1 METGAKTGL
10 LQFFFRASGSK
21 FSNMKKWFGLAL
33 LAFIQIVAFTAE
45 AQQYVFDKKIALP
58 GDAGYD
64 YIAIDSVNNH
74 LFVSHGTAFNV
85 VDLATD
91 QPVGLIEGMKGVHGI
106 AIVNAV
112 GRGFISDGR
121 GKAVVVIDLKSFQ
134 KVKTIDLPAED
145 EDGIIYDPFSGKVFC
160 FCGDSKSV
168 CVIDPASMTLVKT
181 IDLGGGPE
189 FAASDGKGLVYNNI
203 EDLNSL
209 KVIDT
214 KTLTVKATWPL
225 APCGGPTGLAYDAG
239 HQRLFTGCR
248 GNKGLS
254 VLDAVSGKVITTLPI
269 GAGVDAV
276 VYDAADRLIFASNG
290 DATTTIIRQDGADQ
304 YSVIQTLATQ
314 PRAKTM
320 AMDMKTKKIYLS
332 APQFEPGTRKIV
344 PGTFTVYVY
353 KPS

>member
-1 METGAKTGL
+1 
-10 LQFFFRASGSK
+10 
-21 FSNMKKWFGLAL
+21 MKKWFRPAALAVL
-33 LAFIQIVAFTAE
+33 TTVAFSVK

-85 VDLATD
+85 VDLATE
-91 QPVGLIEGMKGVHGI
+91 QPIGLIDGMKGVHGI
-106 AIVNAV
+106 AIVNSV
-112 GRGFISDGR
+112 NKGFISDGR
-121 GKAVVVIDLKSFQ
+121 GKAVVVVDLKTFE

-145 EDGIIYDPFSGKVFC
+145 EDGIIYDPYSQKVYC

-168 CVIDPASMTLVKT
+168 CIIDPKTLSLVKT

-189 FAASDGKGLVYNNI
+189 FAVSDGKGLVYDNI

-209 KVIDT
+209 KVIDV
-214 KTLTVKATWPL
+214 KTMAVKATYPL
-225 APCGGPTGLAYDAG
+225 APCGGPTGLAYDRG
-239 HQRLFTGCR
+239 NQRLFTGCR
-248 GNKGLS
+248 ANKGLT
-254 VLDAVSGKVITTLPI
+254 VVDAVSGKVITTLPI

-290 DATTTIIRQDGADQ
+290 DATTTIIRQESADQ
-304 YSVIQTLATQ
+304 YTVIQTLATQ